1 MPKNKTK
8 RVVFQPVAH
17 TAFQRGINQL
27 ANVIRPTLGP
37 LPRQVAIEPAT
48 ARGLP
53 EMLDDGGLIARRIIA
68 LPDRDEDMGAMF
80 LRHSLWRQH
89 ELSGDGTA
97 TAAVLFQSVFN
108 EGVRYIA
115 AGGNAMLL
123 RNALEKTL
131 PLLGRELE
139 KQAIPVENQQKVT
152 QVAESICYDAEMAK
166 VLGEVFDF
174 IGEYGH
180 LEIRSGRTRTIE
192 REYVEGTF
200 YKMGLA
206 SGDMRKDYE
215 NVRAFSEDAAIFISD
230 LNITEPGEFTPLL
243 KMSIEAGIKGLVI
256 IANSLP
262 DNVVNSLL
270 AVSRH
275 PEKFQVFAVN
285 APVGQDGQ
293 AVILED
299 IAVMTGG
306 HPYLQV
312 MHDSAEAVRLEHL
325 GRARRAWAD
334 KEFFSFTGGK
344 GSPQDIRSHIEELKK
359 RYEAESDLALRKNI
373 RERIGKMLSGSA
385 TLWVGGL
392 SETDIKARKEMA
404 ERTSEALRAAI
415 LKGVLPGG
423 GAALLACRPALQ
435 RMLEQVS
442 GEEQRFACRILLRAL
457 EEPTRTII
465 HNAGYDA
472 HVWMDRVERA
482 GPGSGFDVRSGTVVD
497 MLQAGIIDSAGVV
510 MGSVRNAIA
519 SAALALTVDT
529 LVHHKKPELMMNT

>member
-1 MPKNKTK
+1 MPKNKVK

-37 LPRQVAIEPAT
+37 LPRQVAVEPTA

-53 EMLDDGGLIARRIIA
+53 EMLDNGGLIARRIIA
-68 LPDRDEDMGAMF
+68 LPNRDEDMGAMF

-89 ELSGDGTA
+89 EQSGDGTA

-108 EGVRYIA
+108 EGVRYIT

-123 RNALEKTL
+123 RNAIENTL
-131 PLLGRELE
+131 PLVMLELE
-139 KQAIPVENQQKVT
+139 QQAIPVENLQKIT
-152 QVAESICYDAEMAK
+152 QVAESICYDAEMAR
-166 VLGEVFDF
+166 VLGEIFDF
-174 IGEYGH
+174 IGEFGH

-200 YKMGLA
+200 YKMALA

-215 NVRAFSEDAAIFISD
+215 KIRASAEDAAIFISD
-230 LNITEPGEFTPLL
+230 LNIENPGEFTPLL
-243 KMSIEAGIKGLVI
+243 KMVIDAGIKSLVI
-256 IANSLP
+256 IANELP
-262 DNVVNSLL
+262 DNVINSLL

-275 PEKFQVFAVN
+275 PEKFQAFAVR
-285 APVGQDGQ
+285 APMGQDGR

-306 HPYLQV
+306 RPYLQIL
-312 MHDSAEAVRLEHL
+312 HARAEDVQLEHL
-325 GRARRAWAD
+325 GQVRRTWAD
-334 KEFFSFTGGK
+334 KEFFSLAGGK
-344 GSPQDIRSHIEELKK
+344 GSPQDVRSHIDELKR
-359 RYEAESDLALRKNI
+359 RYEVESDLDLRKNI

-385 TLWVGGL
+385 VLWVGGL
-392 SETDIKARKEMA
+392 SETDIKARKEIA

-415 LKGVLPGG
+415 LKGVMPGG

-435 RMLEQVS
+435 RRLEQVS
-442 GEEQRFACRILLRAL
+442 GEEEKFACRILLRAL

-465 HNAGYDA
+465 HNAGYDP
-472 HVWMDRVERA
+472 HVWLDRVERA
-482 GPGSGFDVRSGTVVD
+482 GAGSGFDVRSGKVVD
-497 MLQAGIIDSAGVV
+497 MVQAGIVDSAGVIL
-510 MGSVRNAIA
+510 SSARNAIA

-529 LVHHKKPELMMNT
+529 LVHHKKPETMLNT